1 MGFYSEVQ
9 IVAEESAFEKIKA
22 ILDRYEIRFE
32 EHGSTLEETKAIVIN
47 EIKWYDRFEVVKEI
61 REAFRKFDEL
71 DEEGWESYGYKA
83 IVLNED
89 NTTNICFN
97 STGEEKFKDFCIV
110 CTIDNPYRI

>member
-22 ILDRYEIRFE
+22 ILERHEICFE
-32 EHGSTLEETKAIVIN
+32 EHDSTLEETKAIVIN
-47 EIKWYDRFEVVKEI
+47 EIDCYDRYEFVKEI

-71 DEEGWESYGYKA
+71 DEDWESYGYKA

-89 NTTNICFN
+89 NTTNTYFN